1 MTHYIHTQKH
11 LISIITDDVNNKGP
25 IFNQDTLLPIMI
37 MENVKSGYFVRQ
49 VLANDPDLTAKLEFR
64 IDYNASEGRN
74 ENGILVPNL
83 NISEIFSI
91 EKDKGDIEVIGN
103 LDREITE
110 QFKLM
115 IVVEDVNADLE
126 ASQFR
131 PQIQRS
137 SLFIM
142 VQDVNDNQPAFKG
155 MN

>member
-1 MTHYIHTQKH
+1 MSKNLMHFFAWHITYICTQTH

-103 LDREITE
+103 LIS
-110 QFKLM
+110 
-115 IVVEDVNADLE
+115 IVLIAGAGPVIVAVL
-126 ASQFR
+126 
-131 PQIQRS
+131 
-137 SLFIM
+137 
-142 VQDVNDNQPAFKG
+142 AFNKG
-155 MN
+155 NL